1 MVVAPTPQ
9 ARRLVAGEDSPQ
21 EVELGPVLADEVDFL
36 RGDLVPGW
44 VEVVD
49 VDEELGEEE
58 LEFVGEGFWE
68 RGGFGLGLFGL
79 LFFLVGW
86 CVCLWVGWCMIC
98 I

>member
-9 ARRLVAGEDSPQ
+9 TRRLVAGEDSPQ

-36 RGDLVPGW
+36 RGDLVAGW

-49 VDEELGEEE
+49 VDEELREEE

-68 RGGFGLGLFGL
+68 RGGFED
-79 LFFLVGW
+79 W
-86 CVCLWVGWCMIC
+86 VCLVCYFS
-98 I
+98 